1 MALEGPVDSSKVYK
15 IKYTINTLNQLGE
28 YVKGEG
34 DEREFVNPG
43 VSLLELCAVYSAQE
57 IFETNCLEECITF
70 KWEAFALSFHKVGCF
85 FHFAY
90 LTIMLVYVNAIYI
103 TDQS

>member
-43 VSLLELCAVYSAQE
+43 VSLLELCAVYSA
-57 IFETNCLEECITF
+57 
-70 KWEAFALSFHKVGCF
+70 
-85 FHFAY
+85 
-90 LTIMLVYVNAIYI
+90 
-103 TDQS
+103 